1 MNFYGEVGFE
11 KSGFAFL
18 KGLGK
23 MSEKIITVLGSTGS
37 IGEQALDVA
46 RMHGYRINALTA
58 SKNTDIIEKQARE
71 FKPVKVAMAD
81 EAAAADLKIK
91 LADTDIKVLSG
102 VDGVSE
108 CAADNSEAI
117 VLNSIVGMA
126 GLVPTLNAVDAGCKI
141 ALANKETLVAG
152 GQLVMSRAKEKG
164 VDILPVDSEHS
175 AIFQALQGMNDKKE
189 LKRLILTASGGPFF
203 GKTKAELA
211 DVTVAQALKHP
222 NWSMGAKI
230 TIDSASM
237 MNKGL
242 ELIEAVWLFDVN
254 PKDVDIVVHRQSIV
268 HSLVEFVDN
277 SVIAQ
282 LGVPDMRIPI
292 QYALTY
298 PQRFESPV
306 KQLRLEEWQ
315 TLTFDKPDYDTFEC
329 INLCRSAI
337 ELGGLCTAAVNSANE
352 MANELFREG
361 KIGFLD
367 IARLVSGA
375 LDNCKRVDTYSL
387 EDVLET
393 DIWARE
399 YVRKSI

>member
-1 MNFYGEVGFE
+1 
-11 KSGFAFL
+11 
-18 KGLGK
+18 
-23 MSEKIITVLGSTGS
+23 MSEKTITVLGSTGS

-71 FKPVKVAMAD
+71 FLPVKVAMAD
-81 EAAAADLKIK
+81 EAAAAELKIK
-91 LADTDIKVLSG
+91 LADTDIRVLSG
-102 VDGVSE
+102 VEGVCE

-126 GLVPTLNAVDAGCKI
+126 GLVPTLSAVDAGCKI

-203 GKTKAELA
+203 GKTKDELA
-211 DVTVAQALKHP
+211 TVTVAQALKHP

-242 ELIEAVWLFDVN
+242 ELIEAVWLFDVR

-268 HSLVEFVDN
+268 HSLIEFVDN

-306 KQLRLEEWQ
+306 KQLRLEDWQ

-329 INLCRSAI
+329 INLCRNAI

-367 IARLVSGA
+367 IARLVSVA
-375 LDNCKRVDTYSL
+375 LENCKRTDTYSL

-399 YVRKSI
+399 FVRKSI

>member
-1 MNFYGEVGFE
+1 M
-11 KSGFAFL
+11 SD
-18 KGLGK
+18 K
-23 MSEKIITVLGSTGS
+23 MITVLGSTGS

-46 RMHGYRINALTA
+46 RMHGYKIHALTA
-58 SKNTDIIEKQARE
+58 SKNTDIIEQQARE
-71 FKPVKVAMAD
+71 FMPKLVAMAD
-81 EAAAADLKIK
+81 EEAAADLKVR
-91 LADTDIKVLSG
+91 LSDTDIKVLSG
-102 VDGVSE
+102 VDGVCE
-108 CAADNSEAI
+108 CSSDCSQAI

-126 GLVPTLNAVDAGCKI
+126 GLKPTLSAIEAGCKI

-152 GQLVMSRAKEKG
+152 GQLVMNTADKKN

-175 AIFQALQGMNDKKE
+175 AIFQALQGMNNKKD
-189 LKRLILTASGGPFF
+189 LKRIILTASGGPFF
-203 GKTKAELA
+203 GKTKEELKN
-211 DVTVAQALKHP
+211 VTVEQALKHP

-242 ELIEAVWLFDVN
+242 ELIEAVWLFDVK
-254 PKDVDIVVHRQSIV
+254 PSEVDIVVHRQSIV
-268 HSLVEFVDN
+268 HSLIEYVDN

-298 PQRFESPV
+298 PERFESPV
-306 KQLRLEEWQ
+306 KQLNLEDWQ
-315 TLTFDKPDYDTFEC
+315 TLTFAKPDYDTFEC
-329 INLCRSAI
+329 INICRKSI

-367 IARLVSGA
+367 IARLVSSA
-375 LDNCKRVDTYSL
+375 LDNCIRVKDYTL

-393 DIWARE
+393 DKWARE
-399 YVRKSI
+399 FVRKNI

>member
-1 MNFYGEVGFE
+1 
-11 KSGFAFL
+11 
-18 KGLGK
+18 
-23 MSEKIITVLGSTGS
+23 MSDKIISVLGSTGS

-71 FKPVKVAMAD
+71 FKPKMVAMAD
-81 EAAAADLKIK
+81 EKAAAELKIR
-91 LADTDIKVLSG
+91 LADTDIRVLSG
-102 VDGVSE
+102 VEGVSE
-108 CAADNSEAI
+108 CASDNSDAI

-126 GLVPTLNAVDAGCKI
+126 GLVPTLSAVEAGCKI

-152 GQLVMSRAKEKG
+152 GKLVMNKAALNG

-189 LKRLILTASGGPFF
+189 LKRIILTASGGPFF
-203 GKTKAELA
+203 GKKREELEN
-211 DVTVAQALKHP
+211 VTVAQALKHP

-242 ELIEAVWLFDVN
+242 ELIEAVWLFDVL
-254 PKDVDIVVHRQSIV
+254 PRDVDIVVHRQSIV
-268 HSLVEFVDN
+268 HSLIEFVDY

-298 PQRFESPV
+298 PERFESPV
-306 KQLRLEEWQ
+306 KQLRLEDWQ

-329 INLCRSAI
+329 INICRKAI

-367 IARLVSGA
+367 IARLVGDA
-375 LDNCKRVDTYSL
+375 LDNCQRVEDYTL

-393 DIWARE
+393 DKWARE
-399 YVRKSI
+399 YVRNSI